1 MPNTIESW
9 EKVMHDYETL
19 WNFPNVCGAIDGKHV
34 KIKCPPNT
42 GSEYF
47 NYKKDFST
55 ILFAVVDAD
64 YNFLYIDVGINGRVN
79 DAAVFAKSTLNDA
92 LRNNSLNIPEQGI
105 FVADDAFPLRTN
117 ILKPFSRCGPLTE
130 TRKIFNYRLSRAR
143 RVVENTFGILVSK
156 FRIFEK
162 PIPLSIETTE
172 QVVKTTCALH
182 NWLRK
187 TSTPINPYIQKD
199 MLDVEVWEEGRVQ
212 RGTATQHPH
221 TGLQE
226 IRNSA
231 TNYYAREAGEVRNYY
246 AERFVTTDVVSWQ
259 WKMI

>member
-1 MPNTIESW
+1 MLQVPNTIESW

-64 YNFLYIDVGINGRVN
+64 YNFLYIDVGTNGRVN

-117 ILKPFSRCGPLTE
+117 ILKPFSRYGPLTE
-130 TRKIFNYRLSRAR
+130 TRKIFNYILSRAR

-172 QVVKTTCALH
+172 
-182 NWLRK
+182 
-187 TSTPINPYIQKD
+187 
-199 MLDVEVWEEGRVQ
+199 
-212 RGTATQHPH
+212 
-221 TGLQE
+221 
-226 IRNSA
+226 
-231 TNYYAREAGEVRNYY
+231 
-246 AERFVTTDVVSWQ
+246 
-259 WKMI
+259 